1 MRRRSVSMTSVRTGW
16 TAGTTPAATSRC
28 WVRSDTGCRSGGSYG
43 LRTAL
48 VGIVTTWAHRA
59 AVAAVQHDA
68 GVDDAE
74 PVGLALGRV
83 LHLL

>member
-1 MRRRSVSMTSVRTGW
+1 MRRRSVSMTSACTGW

-28 WVRSDTGCRSGGSYG
+28 WVRSDTGCRTGGSYG

-48 VGIVTTWAHRA
+48 VGIGVTWAHGA
-59 AVAAVQHDA
+59 HVAAVEHDA
-68 GVDDAE
+68 GVDDAV
-74 PVGLALGRV
+74 PVRLLLGRV